1 MKSPSPAPLYATI
14 LPVLTET
21 ARGLGYALA
30 VHGTLSRDLDLIAV
44 PWVDDAAPPEELVQA
59 LAARVAWTRDDG
71 MLIQGPERK
80 PYGRLAWTI
89 PLCGDAFV
97 DLSVALI
104 DTEGMTEAEVA
115 AEFAVH
121 GQDYAANKD
130 RVESYLAEVTC
141 PDCDGKC
148 VGCTAGDRVCN
159 GTTIME
165 CTMDF
170 EEALRALKEGMW
182 SPP

>member
-89 PLCGDAFV
+89 PLIGDAFI

-141 PDCDGKC
+141 PDCDGTGK
-148 VGCTAGDRVCN
+148 GPDRVDGGSEIFQDPCSVCH
-159 GTTIME
+159 GSE
-165 CTMDF
+165 DD
-170 EEALRALKEGMW
+170 L
-182 SPP
+182 